1 MYKTPAQMVHTTP
14 TRPRPRWCTQH
25 QQDPGPDGAHNTN
38 KTPAQMVHTTPTR
51 PRPRWCT
58 QHQQDPGP
66 DGAHNTNKTQPR
78 WCTQHQQDPGPDGAH
93 NTNMLATCMAFV
105 TCLISTS
112 EKTIAHP
119 ASSGHIHIVYTK

>member
-66 DGAHNTNKTQPR
+66 DGAHNTNKTPAQMVHTTPTRPRPR
-78 WCTQHQQDPGPDGAH
+78 WCTQHQHVSHMYDICYLLDLNKREDDSPPGLLGSYTH
-93 NTNMLATCMAFV
+93 C
-105 TCLISTS
+105 
-112 EKTIAHP
+112 
-119 ASSGHIHIVYTK
+119 VY